1 MSEHLR
7 DIVSRA
13 TPGPWIHRQPPDD
26 GTIHE
31 VKQQWHVIGS
41 HPLLL
46 RMADTGYTPE
56 SSWDRRAA
64 DATFIA
70 TFDPVLV
77 AALLDVVDA
86 ARADVKALGTD
97 TRIDCECPLCATAT
111 ALSRLDALTSE
122 KEQTD
127 E

>member
-77 AALLDVVDA
+77 AALLDVAEHANALRMATPEYLFEAQDRLSA
-86 ARADVKALGTD
+86 ALD
-97 TRIDCECPLCATAT
+97 
-111 ALSRLDALTSE
+111 RLDALTAE
-122 KEQTD
+122 D
-127 E
+127 RR

>member
-77 AALLDVVDA
+77 AALLDVADA
-86 ARADVKALGTD
+86 ARRVCDDPGKPAFGRLWNAVA
-97 TRIDCECPLCATAT
+97 
-111 ALSRLDALTSE
+111 RLDALTPE
-122 KEQTD
+122 KEQ
-127 E
+127 